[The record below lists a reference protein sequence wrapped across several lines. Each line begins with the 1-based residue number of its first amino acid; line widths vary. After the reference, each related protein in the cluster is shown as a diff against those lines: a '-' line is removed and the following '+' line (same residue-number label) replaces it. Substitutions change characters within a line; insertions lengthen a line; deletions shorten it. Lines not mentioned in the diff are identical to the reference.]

1 MAVREVLRMAA
12 TSVVGSLGS
21 GDRPRRGAG
30 DGAVLPAEED
40 VTVFVSYARAQF
52 YLAEDLALAL
62 RQRGVDAWLDVD
74 RLEPGDDWEDSIAT
88 ALRSAECVLLVAS
101 REALRSA
108 HVQAELEIARDTGMP
123 VVVALAENVALPAQ
137 LEPAATVPV
146 RRRFERRVDSLVRAI
161 RGGSVGSSR
170 PRWPSAP
177 VFVPL
182 ALVISALLCAAMS
195 LGLLL
200 PQVDENPGLA
210 QVVVIYGGAAVFCLW
225 LAWEFVRRRP
235 RRTMLVFG
243 ALGATAALAVLLAVL
258 IPVVVIV
265 VVGDPDFGGILLL
278 WAGAGLLVVPFFWAI
293 RSPTVYRWL
302 PTGDA
307 SRRLRARMLRRRGVR
322 PRVETSAQITYAL
335 RCHELDSAVASNLD
349 DALRRCGHRPAEARD
364 ADRGICVVSNL
375 TPASWLAETLAEFR
389 GRVVMVIAAAVPAT
403 ALQDVSRY
411 QWVDYRRRRPGTL
424 ANLAS
429 TIGGSTRNTT
439 PELVPENLS
448 ARVVPFGILAVTV
461 MYALS
466 AITLVGT
473 AVTRVA
479 GTDPYNRLL
488 GAPPSPVTSIPL
500 LAVAISL
507 SAGTAFALITRRV
520 PPRIFLAL
528 FAASIASTVAVYLH
542 HYPAAPAWTALTSPV
557 IGAVVLAVAWR
568 SIKNWLPARRVP
580 PNIARVA
587 PANTNLWRSPG
598 ARRVALLVALVSTM
612 MLGTAALADDAP
624 DPATTNALQSAR
636 TEFDQWFASVARTGP
651 KRTSAVQALSDAI
664 HAANAGQVGDAIE
677 GFDRALSLSREY
689 EDAIRSLPST
699 LTTLADVN
707 RELDWSARQLSESVA
722 NYRQAATGGNQA
734 AADEAERAAE
744 ESDDAAR
751 RALSEARTYWEFLGG
766 FAVFGPTYP
775 IELLRLDE

>member
-1 MAVREVLRMAA
+1 
-12 TSVVGSLGS
+12 
-21 GDRPRRGAG
+21 
-30 DGAVLPAEED
+30 

-74 RLEPGDDWEDSIAT
+74 RLEPGDDWEDSIAA
-88 ALRSAECVLLVAS
+88 ALLSAECLLLVAS

-108 HVQAELEIARDTGMP
+108 HVQAELEIARDVGMP

-137 LEPAATVPV
+137 LEPAATVAV
-146 RRRFERRVDSLVRAI
+146 RRRFERRVDTLVRAI
-161 RGGSVGSSR
+161 QGEPVGSSR
-170 PRWPSAP
+170 PRWPSVPA
-177 VFVPL
+177 VVPL
-182 ALVISALLCAAMS
+182 GLVLSALLWAGAS
-195 LGLLL
+195 LGVTL
-200 PQVDENPGLA
+200 PDVDENPGLA
-210 QVVVIYGGAAVFCLW
+210 SSVVLEVAGAVFCLW

-243 ALGATAALAVLLAVL
+243 ALGVTAVTAVLLGVL
-258 IPVVVIV
+258 IPLSVVLVL
-265 VVGDPDFGGILLL
+265 GDPQFGGILLFFV
-278 WAGAGLLVVPFFWAI
+278 GVSGPFVVPFVWAL
-293 RSPTVYRWL
+293 RSPAVYRWL

-307 SRRLRARMLRRRGVR
+307 PRRLRARMLRRRGVR
-322 PRVETSAQITYAL
+322 PRVETSAQVTYAL
-335 RCHELDSAVASNLD
+335 RCHELDGAVARDLD
-349 DALRRCGHRPAEARD
+349 DALRRCGHRPAEAPD

-375 TPASWLAETLAEFR
+375 TPASWFAETLAVLR
-389 GRVVMVIAAAVPAT
+389 GRVVIVIGAPVPAT

-411 QWVDYRRRRPGTL
+411 QWVDYRRRRPATL
-424 ANLAS
+424 ANLAV

-461 MYALS
+461 MYGLS
-466 AITLVGT
+466 AITLVGS

-479 GTDPYNRLL
+479 GTDPFNRLL
-488 GAPPSPVTSIPL
+488 GAPPSLVTSIPL
-500 LAVAISL
+500 LALAISL

-520 PPRIFLAL
+520 TPRIFLAL
-528 FAASIASTVAVYLH
+528 FAATIASAVAVYLH
-542 HYPAAPAWTALTSPV
+542 QYPAAPAWTALSSPV

-568 SIKNWLPARRVP
+568 SIKNWLPAQRVP

-598 ARRVALLVALVSTM
+598 ARSVALLVALVSTM
-612 MLGTAALADDAP
+612 MLGTAALAGNAP

-636 TEFDQWFASVARTGP
+636 TEFDQWFAAVTRTGP
-651 KRTSAVQALSDAI
+651 KRTSAVQALSDAL
-664 HAANAGQVGDAIE
+664 HAADAGQVGDAIE
-677 GFDRALSLSREY
+677 GLDRALTLSREY

-699 LTTLADVN
+699 LTTLEDVN
-707 RELDWSARQLSESVA
+707 RELDWSARQLSESVE

-734 AADEAERAAE
+734 ALDEAERAAE